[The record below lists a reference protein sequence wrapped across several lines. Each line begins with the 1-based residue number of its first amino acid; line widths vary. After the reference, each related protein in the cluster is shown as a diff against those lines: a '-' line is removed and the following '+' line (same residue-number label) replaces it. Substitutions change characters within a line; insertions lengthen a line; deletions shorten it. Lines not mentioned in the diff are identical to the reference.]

1 MTIHDMSNPPNVG
14 TINLYGDVA
23 SYDAHLPLR
32 PRRARPEGQSPDI
45 ASVAVGHLYIGVG
58 AYNNPP
64 LPPEGEPDYLQGAWL
79 PIVVES
85 KNVGQQPATIVVPY
99 STVFGR
105 KRPPAYKQLLLV
117 KGVKGAVIA
126 PPSSDCVEVLRSNGE
141 VLLLVNQGC
150 TFQVTANSGKAHTVW
165 VADGA
170 VHTVLAAE
178 PYVTA
183 DTGEFDVGQLVQTY
197 HHKPKPPP
205 APVEPDYS
213 VDFEYW
219 KRLSMSDDWFAENSP
234 DKDWLELLCTTLKSM
249 YPRWHKRVA
258 HVYPEPPHGGICI
271 PLTAATYQS
280 PTYGSQWAID
290 SQYFAG
296 YYDGCNIN
304 AELAAGAMPASRLL
318 MRCIYEIYW
327 LSKAAKSE
335 HPEEGS
341 VLLTVPSL
349 LN

>member
-1 MTIHDMSNPPNVG
+1 MTHDSSNPPNVG
-14 TINLYGDVA
+14 TVTLYGKVA
-23 SYDAHLPLR
+23 TYDAHLPLR

-45 ASVAVGHLYIGVG
+45 ASVMVGHLYIGVG

-64 LPPEGEPDYLQGAWL
+64 LPPQGEPDYLTGAWL

-85 KNVGQQPATIVVPY
+85 KTPGQQAATIVVPY
-99 STVFGR
+99 STVYGR
-105 KRPPAYKQLLLV
+105 KRPPTYKQLLLV
-117 KGVKGAVIA
+117 KGVRGAVIA
-126 PPSSDCVEVLRSNGE
+126 PPSSECMEVLRSNEE
-141 VLLLVNQGC
+141 VLLLVNSGC
-150 TFQVTANSGKAHTVW
+150 TFKVTANDGRAYTLW

-170 VHTVLAAE
+170 VNTVASAE
-178 PYVTA
+178 PYVTV
-183 DTGEFDVGQLVQTY
+183 DTGEFDVSQLVQAY
-197 HHKPKPPP
+197 HSKPKTPQ
-205 APVEPDYS
+205 AQAEPDYS
-213 VDFEYW
+213 KDFEYW
-219 KRLSMSDDWFAENSP
+219 KSLAMKDDWFAESSP

-249 YPRWHKRVA
+249 YPRWHKRVS
-258 HVYPEPPHGGICI
+258 HVYPESPDKAVCL

-327 LSKAAKSE
+327 LSKAAKSK
-335 HPEEGS
+335 HPEKGS
-341 VLLTVPSL
+341 VLLTLPAML
-349 LN
+349 Y